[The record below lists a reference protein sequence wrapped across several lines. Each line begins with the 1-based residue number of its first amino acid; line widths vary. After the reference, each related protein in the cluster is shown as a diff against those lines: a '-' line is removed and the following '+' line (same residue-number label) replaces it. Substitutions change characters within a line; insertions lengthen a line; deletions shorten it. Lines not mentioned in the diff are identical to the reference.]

1 MCIPSDYMEVGRA
14 VYFSWCGQVSQVL
27 VREKPY
33 WKQIFCINF
42 HSQIVKCANCPTCS
56 SFILTGRSSDLLAIS
71 SKLSS
76 SPSRFLGDSENWPFT
91 GLSVPALSP
100 PRNRPCP
107 STSMQLLSAEA
118 GRGLK
123 SEAKE
128 SSGSSDGDSTAEVF
142 RKEPAKSR
150 PGLRITPALV
160 LLGIHR
166 AKKSAWEK
174 WSPAGDDMLTAL
186 TQAAAP

>member
-1 MCIPSDYMEVGRA
+1 MYPTDYMEVGRA
-14 VYFSWCGQVSQVL
+14 VYFSWCGEVCQIL

-33 WKQIFCINF
+33 WKYLCCIHF
-42 HSQIVKCANCPTCS
+42 HNQIVKCAVVPTCS

-76 SPSRFLGDSENWPFT
+76 SPSKFLGDSGDRPLT
-91 GLSVPALSP
+91 GISP
-100 PRNRPCP
+100 PGNRPYP
-107 STSMQLLSAEA
+107 STPTQLLSAEA

-128 SSGSSDGDSTAEVF
+128 SSGFRDGDSTAVVF

-150 PGLRITPALV
+150 QGLRITPALV

-174 WSPAGDDMLTAL
+174 WGPAGDDMLTAL